1 MKSRRHLVPI
11 FAFALAATLAS
22 CRGNQSLEGQ
32 TKDARIKAEIKS
44 KLASQIG
51 AETLTAIEVNVT
63 NGVVTLAGPV
73 HSAEESSRIE
83 AVARGVPGVSDVKVT
98 LQVLAPQQI
107 VTPAEASATT
117 PIVPA
122 ATPGK

>member
-1 MKSRRHLVPI
+1 MRSKRLLVLSLG
-11 FAFALAATLAS
+11 FLLGAALS
-22 CRGNQSLEGQ
+22 GCRGNQSLEGQ

-73 HSAEESSRIE
+73 HSAEESSRIA

-107 VTPAEASATT
+107 VTPAATT
-117 PIVPA
+117 A